1 MWEIQDEP
9 FKGDVLNS
17 YNDGP
22 LADGS
27 QMGPFY
33 ELESSSPAANL
44 YPGESLAHIHQT
56 FHFQGNEDVL
66 NSITLKIF
74 GISLKEIISAF
85 E

>member
-1 MWEIQDEP
+1 MWELQKEP

-33 ELESSSPAANL
+33 ELESSSPAAQL
-44 YPGESLAHIHQT
+44 KSGESLRHLHQT
-56 FHFQGNEDVL
+56 YHFQGDETTLNEIV
-66 NSITLKIF
+66 IKIF
-74 GISLKEIISAF
+74 GVSLEIIINAF
-85 E
+85 